1 MDINYY
7 YSDYQIYEF
16 ATKKRDRERDRERGE
31 GEEGEGEVNN

>member
-16 ATKKRDRERDRERGE
+16 ATKKRDRERERGKE
-31 GEEGEGEVNN
+31 REGEGEVNN